1 MGKSIFRRIISE
13 HIMKGEMLA
22 EEEIGIKIDQ
32 TLTQDALGAI
42 AYLQFE
48 ALNIPTVKTELSVS
62 YVDHLMFQQG
72 PANADVHSYLRTVAD
87 KYGILFSKPGNGI
100 CHQVHL
106 ERFSKPGCTLIGTDS
121 HTVTCGAVGM
131 VAIGAGGLD
140 VAVAM
145 GGGEFYLKYPKVI
158 KVNLVGRLK
167 AWVSAKDI
175 ILEVLRR
182 ITTKG
187 NVGTVLEY
195 GGPGLRNLTVPER
208 GTISN
213 MGAETG
219 VTASIFP
226 SDEMTF
232 KFFRQQG
239 REQDWKEIYAD
250 EDAEY
255 DGEIQIDLS
264 ELEPLAALP
273 HNPDNVEKV
282 SEVKDIQVDQVLIGS
297 CTNSSFKDLMMVS
310 KILKGRKVH
319 QNISLGVVPGSK
331 QVLTMLAQNGALADI
346 IASGA
351 RILESGCGFCIGH
364 GQSPRNFGISVRT
377 NNRNYKGRCGT
388 QNGSVYLVSPETAAA
403 TAIAGELT
411 YGAEMGIEYPNVELP
426 DLFTIDDS
434 MIILPK
440 GEDNIFRSP
449 VIGKPPFNTRMPE
462 DLEAEI
468 AIVVKDKINTDDIIP
483 AGPAMDF
490 RANIEK
496 SCEFVFQFIDGTF
509 YDNCRRIKEKN
520 YASVIVA
527 GESYGQG
534 SSREHAAMC
543 PMVMGVRAVIAKSI
557 ERIHQANL
565 VNFGIIPLIFDNEKD
580 YQGIS
585 IGDKLIIDNI
595 SKIIFDEKILVN
607 NITENNSFFVRN
619 NLTRRQGE
627 IILQGG
633 LLNYVTG
640 R

>member
-1 MGKSIFRRIISE
+1 MGKNIFQKIISE
-13 HIMKGEMLA
+13 HIIRGEMQIG
-22 EEEIGIKIDQ
+22 EEIGIKIDQ

-42 AYLQFE
+42 AYLQYE
-48 ALNIPTVKTELSVS
+48 VLQIPKVRTELSVS

-72 PANADVHSYLRTVAD
+72 PTNADVHNYLKTVAD

-121 HTVTCGAVGM
+121 HTVTCGAAGM

-145 GGGEFYLKYPKVI
+145 GGGEFYLKYPKVV
-158 KVNLVGRLK
+158 KVSLVGRLK
-167 AWVSAKDI
+167 DWVSAKDI
-175 ILEVLRR
+175 ILEILRR

-195 GGPGLRNLTVPER
+195 SGPGLDYLTVPER
-208 GTISN
+208 GTIAN

-219 VTASIFP
+219 VTASVFP
-226 SDEMTF
+226 SDEMTLR
-232 KFFRQQG
+232 FFRQQG
-239 REQDWKEIYAD
+239 REQDWKAICAD
-250 EDAEY
+250 ADAEY
-255 DGEIQIDLS
+255 DGEIEIDLS
-264 ELEPLAALP
+264 ELEPLVALP
-273 HNPDNVEKV
+273 HSPDNVKKV
-282 SEVKDIQVDQVLIGS
+282 SEVEDLEVDQVLIGS
-297 CTNSSFKDLMMVS
+297 CTNSSFKDLMIVS

-319 QNISLGVVPGSK
+319 PNISLGIVPGSR
-331 QVLTMLAQNGALADI
+331 QVLKMLAENGALADI
-346 IASGA
+346 VASGA

-364 GQSPRNFGISVRT
+364 GQSPKSFGISVRT
-377 NNRNYKGRCGT
+377 NNRNFKGRCGT
-388 QNGSVYLVSPETAAA
+388 QDSSVYLVSPETAAA
-403 TAIAGELT
+403 TAIAGKLT
-411 YGAEMGIEYPNVELP
+411 YGATLGIEYPDVEMP

-440 GEDNIFRSP
+440 GEDKIFRSSS
-449 VIGKPPFNTRMPE
+449 IGKPPVNTKMPE
-462 DLEAEI
+462 RLEAEV

-483 AGPAMDF
+483 AGPAMNY

-496 SCEFVFQFIDGTF
+496 SCEFVFQFIDDKF
-509 YDNCRRIKEKN
+509 FDNCKRIKEKN
-520 YASVIVA
+520 HASVIIA

-565 VNFGIIPLIFDNEKD
+565 INFGIIPLIFDNEED
-580 YQGIS
+580 YEGIS
-585 IGDKLIIDNI
+585 IGDELLVDNI
-595 SKIIFDEKILVN
+595 NESIYCEKILVN
-607 NITENNSFFVRN
+607 NITKNKTFYVRN
-619 NLTRRQGE
+619 NLTRRQCE
-627 IILQGG
+627 IIIKGG

-640 R
+640 V